1 MNKMKGLKSLNE
13 DFVFILEKQ
22 SSILES
28 KKNSNDEYLLEGIAA
43 VFGKEN
49 NNHRIYEENEYL
61 PHLDYLQDKIK
72 NQRLLGELDHPE
84 KFDISLKNISH
95 LVTDLNYNKGERTLK
110 IKVKLLDTPAGR
122 IAKSLVD
129 AGIPLSISSRAAGS
143 VGSDKK
149 VQIKKIF
156 TYDLVADPGF
166 KNAQLERV
174 YESCGYS
181 NSEYS
186 KIKNNSIVNHLECLN
201 ESLGLKNQ
209 DSMMIYRVDNDEEFE
224 KLLNKK
230 EKTTSLMERNNEFVT
245 SEELDQY
252 SVFLKKE
259 MDSMKSEMSRLRS
272 NPVSESNSSD
282 SDLRISKL
290 EKYAEYL
297 AESLEGTIKYNE
309 YLAENLD
316 KSISYSKYL
325 AENVDKN
332 ISYSKYLA
340 ENMDQ
345 NISYT
350 EYLAENLDKS
360 ITYANYLAENVD
372 KNISYTEYVA
382 ESVDKNIEY
391 SKYLAEKL
399 DQNVSYSE
407 YLAENVDSNIS
418 YTEYLAENLDNT
430 IKYAEHISENVNNNI
445 AYSEHIA
452 ENLNNN
458 ISYSEHIAENVNNN
472 VEYSEYLGENLN
484 NGIEYTEYLA
494 EKLGK
499 SIEYSEY
506 IAESMEGKD
515 RFAGQKINE
524 NVDLTAA
531 SGLKSSGYA
540 GSYTDLSS
548 KIDSLLESVQ
558 TQKTEATSNKIGGY
572 FADTLKAPKNPLFES
587 NQEDENS
594 NAAGIKFID
603 EMPDEYKPV
612 WESLNEGHQQS
623 IVAQSHFYN
632 LDTSYQIR
640 NFWSTRNL
648 GASPVGLQKLEENET
663 INENQKPSFGYSN
676 DYMNYIAESLGKKF
690 NR

>member
-1 MNKMKGLKSLNE
+1 MKGINSLNE

-28 KKNSNDEYLLEGIAA
+28 KKNSSDEYVLEGIAA

-61 PHLDYLQDKIK
+61 PHLDYLQDKISQ
-72 NQRLLGELDHPE
+72 QRLLGELDHPE

-95 LVTDLNYNKGERTLK
+95 LVTDLSYNKGDRSLK

-181 NSEYS
+181 PFEYA
-186 KIKNNSIVNHLECLN
+186 KIKSNSIINHLQCLN
-201 ESLGLKNQ
+201 ESLGLENQ
-209 DSMMIYRVDNDEEFE
+209 DSMMIYRVDDTEEFE
-224 KLLNKK
+224 KLLNTK
-230 EKTTSLMERNNEFVT
+230 EKTTNLMERNNEFVT

-252 SVFLKKE
+252 SIFLKKE
-259 MDSMKSEMSRLRS
+259 MDSMRSEMSKLKS
-272 NPVSESNSSD
+272 PSISESNGD
-282 SDLRISKL
+282 TDLRISKL

-297 AESLEGTIKYNE
+297 AECLENTIKHNE
-309 YLAENLD
+309 YLSENLD

-340 ENMDQ
+340 ENMDK

-360 ITYANYLAENVD
+360 ISYSNYLAENVD

-399 DQNVSYSE
+399 DQNISYSE

-418 YTEYLAENLDNT
+418 YSEYLAENLDNT
-430 IKYAEHISENVNNNI
+430 IEKSEALLEKIDNSIKYSEHIAENLNNNI

-458 ISYSEHIAENVNNN
+458 I
-472 VEYSEYLGENLN
+472 EYSDYLGENLN
-484 NGIEYTEYLA
+484 NTVEYSEYIA

-515 RFAGQKINE
+515 RFASQKINE
-524 NVDLTAA
+524 NVDLSAA
-531 SGLKSSGYA
+531 SGLNKSGYA
-540 GSYTDLSS
+540 GDYTDLSS

-558 TQKTEATSNKIGGY
+558 TQKTEANTSNKIEGY

-587 NQEDENS
+587 NQETDENP

-612 WESLNEGHQQS
+612 WESLTEGHQQS

-632 LDTSYQIR
+632 LSTPYQIR

-648 GASPVGLQKLEENET
+648 GVSPVGLQKLQENET